1 MQAKPQCEE
10 QQNAQSQCE
19 EQQNVQSKPQCEEQ
33 TDFQP
38 KLQWEEKHKFQQEQ
52 QRQKWEQQQKLAEER
67 RAFLRELAEERL
79 QFQQEIAE
87 ERRKF
92 LQEMEQDKRNLEL
105 KKQDFYLKKELE
117 EKKISEQ
124 ERLFQIKWKILE
136 EELRKLASEKEKAEK
151 TKRHNYH
158 RSSRHQEKTR
168 SSYSTEA
175 ELFFT
180 GVENKTQLKKR
191 YKELIKIF
199 HPDNSAGDTETLQ
212 MINRVYEELKKQF
225 AV

>member
-1 MQAKPQCEE
+1 M
-10 QQNAQSQCE
+10 
-19 EQQNVQSKPQCEEQ
+19 
-33 TDFQP
+33 
-38 KLQWEEKHKFQQEQ
+38 
-52 QRQKWEQQQKLAEER
+52 AE
-67 RAFLRELAEERL
+67 
-79 QFQQEIAE
+79 
-87 ERRKF
+87 
-92 LQEMEQDKRNLEL
+92 DKRKLEQE
-105 KKQDFYLKKELE
+105 KQDFYLKRDLE
-117 EKKISEQ
+117 EKRISEQ

-136 EELRKLASEKEKAEK
+136 EELRKLANEKENAEK
-151 TKRHNYH
+151 TKRHNNYH

-212 MINRVYEELKKQF
+212 MINRAYEELKKQF
-225 AV
+225 GL